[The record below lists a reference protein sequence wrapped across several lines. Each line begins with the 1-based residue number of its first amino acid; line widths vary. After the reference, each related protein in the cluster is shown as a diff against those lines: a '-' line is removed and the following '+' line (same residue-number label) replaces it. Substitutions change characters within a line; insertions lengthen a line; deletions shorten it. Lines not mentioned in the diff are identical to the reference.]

1 MKNKDLKYIFENT
14 TLKCDP
20 DPSKKAIYDE
30 YGCKILTL
38 LEVLPDDVE
47 INGISYLEQAQFSSK
62 DGFENFIKSDKDE
75 VERTLDKLAD
85 RLTEWTQE
93 WVSKHPLKAPSIS
106 KGKRRAISIT
116 VGAISGLFFMAIG
129 LICAFCWLKTEKDT
143 VYFVIESLKDIIGGL
158 GVGTFT
164 SKSISKNGKQ
174 TIGKFVSVVSFALL
188 GISALGVIVL
198 IVFACLALFSKETY
212 IYFEICFMILS
223 FIGLCCMIFN
233 NPDKKSATAN

>member
-1 MKNKDLKYIFENT
+1 MSKMTIDEAILKICNRLDDRLSQEHLTDTGRDDLGKAKSNLEKIKEASISKGDYIVSEELSKLLRAQKNTPFAAHNIREAVDAMRPCE
-14 TLKCDP
+14 
-20 DPSKKAIYDE
+20 S
-30 YGCKILTL
+30 
-38 LEVLPDDVE
+38 VE
-47 INGISYLEQAQFSSK
+47 
-62 DGFENFIKSDKDE
+62 SDKQKE
-75 VERTLDKLAD
+75 KPVGL
-85 RLTEWTQE
+85 
-93 WVSKHPLKAPSIS
+93 S

-174 TIGKFVSVVSFALL
+174 TISKFVSVVSFALL

-223 FIGLCCMIFN
+223 FIGLCCVIFN